1 MDHSKE
7 DFPKEGFLEKTLEN
21 RNGLEKGSERL
32 EGLEKSKGSE
42 KVLEESE
49 KASERSQGSEKVE
62 GSEKASE
69 GLKKVKEPEPGL
81 EPEVED
87 KTDIINIFQ
96 SVWKIG
102 PIEANKFYEQGC
114 RSLED
119 LKSGRI
125 ILNENQKIGL
135 KYYEEL
141 KHRVPREVITEYLKN
156 LKELIPEYEIEAV
169 GSYRRENLLCG
180 DIDLLIYNKDDTVD
194 LLAIKDRMVSNNML
208 IEVMCVGQKKLM
220 GLARIDLTLDKSL
233 VCHVD
238 INVTPKKMLAFA
250 LLTHTGNSVFNIK
263 IRQLAQKQN
272 MKLSQYGLGPNSLD
286 LCSNEDKE
294 NKKKPNDLSDEDKEK
309 QKEKEDEVKS
319 EEDIFKLLNTPYI
332 PPNKRNEQSYPSLSM
347 ISSILENHV
356 TTPFSSANFYLQRMW
371 R

>member
-1 MDHSKE
+1 MMDFSKDLPKE
-7 DFPKEGFLEKTLEN
+7 DLLENTLEKRDGSEN
-21 RNGLEKGSERL
+21 RDGSEQ
-32 EGLEKSKGSE
+32 
-42 KVLEESE
+42 VAE
-49 KASERSQGSEKVE
+49 KASILEVRVDIGSE
-62 GSEKASE
+62 A
-69 GLKKVKEPEPGL
+69 
-81 EPEVED
+81 D

-96 SVWKIG
+96 SAWKIG

-114 RSLED
+114 RSLKD
-119 LKSGRI
+119 LKSGLNGKI
-125 ILNENQKIGL
+125 MLNENQKIGL

-141 KHRVPREVITEYLKN
+141 KQKVPRTVITEYLKT
-156 LKELIPEYEIEAV
+156 LKELIPEYEVEAV

-180 DIDLLIYNKDDTVD
+180 DIDLLIYNKGDTVD
-194 LLAIKDRMVSNNML
+194 LLAIKDRMVANNML

-238 INVTPKKMLAFA
+238 INVTPKKMLPFA

-286 LCSNEDKE
+286 VCSDEDKE

-309 QKEKEDEVKS
+309 QREKDEVKS

-347 ISSILENHV
+347 ISPILENHV